1 MEDPSDPEIAPRRLL
16 FFLSAERVSAG
27 GGWLHGAAWS
37 AVRADGGRKMCP
49 RRLKKCAP
57 HRARQDGAIAI
68 MTRRRHYAA
77 RTPRSVVLSME
88 RRCRS
93 VVWCRKK
100 VRCLI
105 RCNTA
110 HVRSRAEICQRHGQD
125 GGAQERA
132 PSNNGIH
139 GYTRRHDTRSR
150 VPRTCDSHAPTCRC
164 RVHPR

>member
-27 GGWLHGAAWS
+27 GGWLVGAGGS

-68 MTRRRHYAA
+68 MTRRRQYAA
-77 RTPRSVVLSME
+77 RSVGVSVLSIE

-93 VVWCRKK
+93 LVWHPKK
-100 VRCLI
+100 VRFTVIPLLAYPLV
-105 RCNTA
+105 TPDA
-110 HVRSRAEICQRHGQD
+110 
-125 GGAQERA
+125 
-132 PSNNGIH
+132 
-139 GYTRRHDTRSR
+139 
-150 VPRTCDSHAPTCRC
+150 
-164 RVHPR
+164 